1 MTKDEYI
8 EKVNDIRLRMCKD
21 VAFVTAAYLKQYVT
35 ITMYLLYK

>member
-21 VAFVTAAYLKQYVT
+21 VAFVTAAYLKQNPNSSS
-35 ITMYLLYK
+35 ITTK